1 MVESVAM
8 RVHPLVLE
16 LTGKKTPQ
24 RGLEGKFSVF
34 HSVAIAIID
43 GAGGEHQYS
52 DRAVR
57 DVKTTTLRDKV
68 NATIDPTIKPD
79 QVDMIITLKDGK
91 KLHKFIEHAIGSIAA
106 PMTDKQ
112 LEAKF
117 TSLAGEILPAAQ
129 TRALMDACWNIERL
143 PSTASIIKAA
153 VKAKASTNAKSSKG
167 KKPKSKAK
175 TASKTAKS
183 PKKSRK

>member
-1 MVESVAM
+1 M

-24 RGLEGKFSVF
+24 LGLEGKFSVF

-43 GAGGEHQYS
+43 GAAGEHQYS
-52 DRAVR
+52 DSAVR

-68 NATIDPTIKPD
+68 NATTDSAIKPD
-79 QVDMIITLKDGK
+79 QVDMTITLKDGSK
-91 KLHKFIEHAIGSIAA
+91 VHKFIEYAIGSIKM

-117 TSLAGEILPAAQ
+117 TSLADGILPAAQ
-129 TRALMDACWNIERL
+129 TRALMDACWSIEQS

-153 VKAKASTNAKSSKG
+153 VQQV
-167 KKPKSKAK
+167 
-175 TASKTAKS
+175 
-183 PKKSRK
+183 